1 METYQSRAKIKM
13 IATVVAII
21 GVIGVVGV
29 IEILQHQ
36 PSDDTAST
44 PPVST
49 TAPATTGSTST
60 STGTPATSGSSTS
73 SASASS
79 YKDGTYTADA
89 QYYVPHGYEDIKVTL
104 IVANGVVT
112 NSSIVNSENSRDSA
126 TYQQV
131 FAAEYKSKVVGK
143 SLNSI
148 NLSYVAGASDTTQGF
163 NDAVSQ
169 IQSQAK
175 A

>member
-1 METYQSRAKIKM
+1 METYQSRTKIKT
-13 IATVVAII
+13 IATAVSIVGI
-21 GVIGVVGV
+21 VGVVGV
-29 IEILQHQ
+29 IEILQHHD
-36 PSDDTAST
+36 SDEAAAPRT
-44 PPVST
+44 VST
-49 TAPATTGSTST
+49 TAPA
-60 STGTPATSGSSTS
+60 ASSTS
-73 SASASS
+73 PTASPSSSSAATSSSS

-104 IVANGVVT
+104 TVANGVVT
-112 NSSIVNSENSRDSA
+112 NSSIANSENSRDSA
-126 TYQQV
+126 AYQQN
-131 FAAEYKSKVVGK
+131 FAAEYKSQVVGK

-148 NLSYVAGASDTTQGF
+148 SLSYVAGASDTTQGF